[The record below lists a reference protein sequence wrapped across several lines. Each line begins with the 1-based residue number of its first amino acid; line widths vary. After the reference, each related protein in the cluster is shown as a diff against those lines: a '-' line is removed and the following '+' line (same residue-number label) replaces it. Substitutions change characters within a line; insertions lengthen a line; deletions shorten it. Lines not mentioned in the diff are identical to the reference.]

1 MICYNT
7 LELIPKYETNCSKRR
22 KKVLKLMF
30 ENTIFDNTR
39 PVKQTEMFEY
49 ASILIP
55 LNKNPKMTILIWERL
70 CKMLSDEDES
80 SLRNSDME

>member
-1 MICYNT
+1 
-7 LELIPKYETNCSKRR
+7 
-22 KKVLKLMF
+22 MF

-70 CKMLSDEDES
+70 CNMLSDEDES

>member
-1 MICYNT
+1 M
-7 LELIPKYETNCSKRR
+7 
-22 KKVLKLMF
+22 LKLMF

>member
-1 MICYNT
+1 MF
-7 LELIPKYETNCSKRR
+7 RF
-22 KKVLKLMF
+22 MF
-30 ENTIFDNTR
+30 ENTIFDNTK
-39 PVKQTEMFEY
+39 PVKQNEMFEY
-49 ASILIP
+49 ANILIP